1 MTSTKSECH
10 SPSNKDGVY
19 SIERAKKHNIPYV
32 VVDLLCQWEN
42 VNLGSSFP
50 TALNTPHFPLIFKF

>member
-1 MTSTKSECH
+1 MH
-10 SPSNKDGVY
+10 PVFRSPFEG
-19 SIERAKKHNIPYV
+19 IIPYV